1 MTITEKLISEYL
13 GKGEILDQYLLRL
26 TIFIEDI
33 VTTNKLEVYDIAG
46 RVKSLE
52 SLKRKL
58 ASDDVGSIV
67 SVKEINDLIGL
78 RVVVHCLNEVLPVVK
93 VIRENFKVLHCLEP
107 TNILNL
113 NPGYS
118 GYPMHVLV
126 VELPENRQKFLE
138 YERFSG
144 YKIEV
149 QICTVMQH
157 AWEKTETYLGYKHK
171 PFPNEK
177 LREFTQLAY
186 MLELYD
192 SELNAI
198 KDFLTPITW
207 QSVLPENSV
216 EKEIKVAPREQ
227 EKEDLQVPN
236 PADVTIDEF
245 AEFDDISLSK
255 IVPDKGVPI
264 DKTALE
270 NVILT
275 SVFVRHVDGV
285 IATLYDARLLY
296 VDKAMDV
303 LVDAIGLV
311 GAIKTSGDIE
321 ELLYKYRKGV
331 FKVSKYIFGVKK
343 DHEYILKGVSVYL
356 LLYLLVA
363 KQGDLEQLRNYL
375 EIFTFDKNLVN
386 KSNIRMLVE
395 CAVDL

>member
-13 GKGEILDQYLLRL
+13 VKSDILNKYLLRMA
-26 TIFIEDI
+26 TFVEDI
-33 VTTNKLEVYDIAG
+33 LTYSRLEVYDIAG
-46 RVKSLE
+46 RVKSLD

-58 ASDDVGSIV
+58 ASDDIGSIV

-78 RVVVHCLNEVLPVVK
+78 RIVVYCANEVLPVVRA
-93 VIRENFKVLHCLEP
+93 VRERFKVLHSLEP
-107 TNILNL
+107 KLILDK
-113 NPGYS
+113 NPSFS
-118 GYPMHVLV
+118 GYPMTTLV
-126 VELPENRQKFLE
+126 VELPEHRLEFLE
-138 YERFSG
+138 YERYSG

-149 QICTVMQH
+149 QICTIMQH

-171 PFPNEK
+171 LFPNEK
-177 LREFTQLAY
+177 LREFSQLAY
-186 MLELYD
+186 ILELYD
-192 SELNAI
+192 TELNSI
-198 KDFLTPITW
+198 KDFLTPISW
-207 QSVLPENSV
+207 QSELPENNV
-216 EKEIKVAPREQ
+216 ENEIKVVPQEQ
-227 EKEDLQVPN
+227 ESEDLHVPN
-236 PADVTIDEF
+236 LLDMPLDEF
-245 AEFDDISLSK
+245 AEFDDPALSK

-311 GAIKTSGDIE
+311 GVIKTSGDIE
-321 ELLYKYRKGV
+321 ELLYKHRRIV
-331 FKVSKYIFGVKK
+331 FRVSKYIFGVKK
-343 DHEYILKGVSVYL
+343 NHEYILKGVSVYF

-363 KQGDLEQLRNYL
+363 KQGDLEQLRSYL
-375 EIFTFDKNLVN
+375 EKFTIDKNLVN